1 MIKRLPFSL
10 LPTEKA
16 KVASSILKYQA
27 FTMSK
32 AMHGL
37 KAQLEQADIDLTPKD
52 YLAITMFS
60 GLLIALILFPIV
72 FILSILAEPILES
85 LVIAM
90 MAAVI
95 SDVAIF
101 AYSLNYPRAI
111 VQKKIKLLERDLL
124 FALKYI
130 LIRIKSGVSLYD
142 AMVGIANG
150 NFGQVSVEFK
160 KAISEIATGTKEVAA
175 LENMA
180 VRVPSTFFRRTLWQ
194 ITNNLRAGSDI
205 AQILEAITSTLV
217 REERILIR
225 KYGSE
230 LNPIIMMYMMFCVI
244 IPSLGV
250 TVMIVMSSLSGLA
263 VPIYVFYLVPVA
275 VLIMNII
282 FTRIIKDKKP
292 MISLGGE

>member
-1 MIKRLPFSL
+1 MP
-10 LPTEKA
+10 
-16 KVASSILKYQA
+16 
-27 FTMSK
+27 
-32 AMHGL
+32 GL
-37 KAQLEQADIDLTPKD
+37 KLQLEQAGIDLTPRD
-52 YLAITMFS
+52 YLAIAMFS
-60 GLLIALILFPIV
+60 GILVALILFPV
-72 FILSILAEPILES
+72 MFALSLLAEPIMES
-85 LVIAM
+85 SVIAI
-90 MAAVI
+90 MAAVVGY
-95 SDVAIF
+95 VAIF
-101 AYSLNYPRAI
+101 AYSLNYPRTI
-111 VQKKIKLLERDLL
+111 VHKKIKLLERDLL

-150 NFGQVSVEFK
+150 KFGQVSVEFK
-160 KAISEIATGTKEVAA
+160 KAISEIATGTKEVEA

-225 KYGSE
+225 RYGSE
-230 LNPIIMMYMMFCVI
+230 LNPIIMMYMMFCII

-263 VPIYVFYLVPVA
+263 VPIFVFYLVPVA
-275 VLIMNII
+275 VFIMNVI

>member
-10 LPTEKA
+10 LPTERA
-16 KVASSILKYQA
+16 KEASSIFQYQA
-27 FTMSK
+27 FTMSR
-32 AMHGL
+32 AMPGL
-37 KAQLEQADIDLTPKD
+37 KLQLEQADIGLTPRD
-52 YLAITMFS
+52 YLAISMFS
-60 GLLIALILFPIV
+60 GILVALILFPVV
-72 FILSILAEPILES
+72 FALSMLAEDITTS
-85 LVIAM
+85 LIIAA
-90 MAAVI
+90 MAAVMGY
-95 SDVAIF
+95 VGIF
-101 AYSLNYPRAI
+101 AYSLNYPRTV

-142 AMVGIANG
+142 SMVGISNG

-160 KAISEIATGTKEVAA
+160 KAISEIATGTKEIDS

-180 VRVPSTFFRRTLWQ
+180 IRVPSTFFRRTLWQ

-230 LNPIIMMYMMFCVI
+230 LNPVIMMYMMFCIV

-263 VPIYVFYLVPVA
+263 VPLFIFYLIPIA
-275 VLIMNII
+275 VFIMNII
-282 FTRIIKDKKP
+282 FTRIIKDRKP